1 MQIRIISIGKTDEKA
16 LQVLIDKYL
25 NRLKHYTSIDWL
37 EIPDIKNRK
46 NLSHTLQKQKEG
58 KLILKNLK
66 PQDYLILLDEKGK
79 QYTSKSFSKLIED
92 HIHFQR
98 NDLVFVIGGPY
109 GFSEEIYQNAKQKLS
124 LSKMTFS
131 HQMVRLFLAE
141 QIYRAFSIIKKE
153 AYHHE

>member
-46 NLSHTLQKQKEG
+46 NLSQPQQKLLEG
-58 KLILKNLK
+58 QLIFKYLK
-66 PQDYLILLDEKGK
+66 PQDHLILLDEKGK
-79 QYTSKSFSKLIED
+79 QYTSISFSKLIEN

-98 NDLVFVIGGPY
+98 DDLVFVIGGPY
-109 GFSEEIYQNAKQKLS
+109 GFSEEIYQKAKQKLS

-131 HQMVRLFLAE
+131 HQMLRLFFVE
-141 QIYRAFSIIKKE
+141 QVYRAFSIIKKE